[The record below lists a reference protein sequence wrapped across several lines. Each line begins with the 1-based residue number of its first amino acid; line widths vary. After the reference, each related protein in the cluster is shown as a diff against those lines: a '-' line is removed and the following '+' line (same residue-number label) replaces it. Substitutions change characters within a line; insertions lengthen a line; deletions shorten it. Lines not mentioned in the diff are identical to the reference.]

1 MSRSWLARAPSVG
14 WRCCDMGPPW
24 KPTAAQCGPDGARVP
39 SAAVGG
45 GVGREP
51 SVRQAE
57 WAGAT
62 APVVEPRRT
71 VRAGAGIVAATGAR
85 GRALRRALGA
95 WLTPLISG
103 IAAVS
108 VVWVTLMSVVGERV
122 KSLAQSTGEGVGKVV
137 EEAFED
143 EAPGAGGPR
152 DGGPGAAAV
161 GDGASGDGGAGEG
174 VVGDGGVGDGGAF
187 DGGIGDGQSG
197 ADGAD
202 DGGFGDGAVAGDELS
217 GSGASDMPARAGGAV
232 PLHPRSPE
240 VLEEWAKEAEV
251 DAAAARTG
259 RSRVPGDGG
268 RNGEGR
274 SGFGPTPAE
283 AEAVAALI
291 GSSRTPVQQGAVV
304 RRARSPQAGAPSSSG
319 SMGAVADLALLVE
332 GAREVAGTDWHD
344 LPGRTAHEALDE
356 LEQLERTC
364 AAMRAELV
372 ATIEADGLWCL
383 DGQRTFAAW
392 LRTRTETTHAAAARQ
407 ARTGRALRDQLPKA
421 RAALAAG
428 EIGAE
433 HIGVLVREVLR
444 TDRLKAQL
452 ADSEHGEDFLVAK
465 AQEMDAGTYAKL
477 VRAWAI
483 AADPEAAD
491 RAWREADGKEELTLA
506 HTLGGYHVAG
516 WLNEVSGQAVAT
528 ALKAQMGR
536 KAKNDERTAAQR
548 RAAAL
553 VALANRA
560 DRKSTRLNS

>member
-1 MSRSWLARAPSVG
+1 MCGCRRS
-14 WRCCDMGPPW
+14 C
-24 KPTAAQCGPDGARVP
+24 
-39 SAAVGG
+39 
-45 GVGREP
+45 
-51 SVRQAE
+51 
-57 WAGAT
+57 
-62 APVVEPRRT
+62 
-71 VRAGAGIVAATGAR
+71 
-85 GRALRRALGA
+85 
-95 WLTPLISG
+95 SG

-122 KSLAQSTGEGVGKVV
+122 KSLAQSTGEGVGKVA

-143 EAPGAGGPR
+143 EAPGAGRPR
-152 DGGPGAAAV
+152 DGGPG
-161 GDGASGDGGAGEG
+161 G
-174 VVGDGGVGDGGAF
+174 GGVGEGAVGNGGVGNGGAF
-187 DGGIGDGQSG
+187 DGGLGDGPSG
-197 ADGAD
+197 ADGA
-202 DGGFGDGAVAGDELS
+202 FGDGAVAADELS
-217 GSGASDMPARAGGAV
+217 GSSATDVPARAGGAV
-232 PLHPRSPE
+232 PLPPRSPE
-240 VLEEWAKEAEV
+240 VLEGWAKEAEA
-251 DAAAARTG
+251 DAAAARSG
-259 RSRVPGDGG
+259 RSRVPVDGG
-268 RNGEGR
+268 RNGDGR

-283 AEAVAALI
+283 AEGVAALMRSRAVAA
-291 GSSRTPVQQGAVV
+291 RGATVG
-304 RRARSPQAGAPSSSG
+304 AGAAGRTARGPSSSG

-356 LEQLERTC
+356 LEQLERAC

-392 LRTRTETTHAAAARQ
+392 LRTRTDTTQSAAARQ

-428 EIGAE
+428 KICAE

-452 ADSEHGEDFLVAK
+452 ADAEHGEDFLVAK

-491 RAWREADGKEELTLA
+491 RAWREADAKEEFTLA

-528 ALKAQMGR
+528 ALTAQMGR

-560 DRKSTRLNS
+560 LDSGELQPYARVRPHVTVTTSWETLQALVAASGSRSEE